1 MFELVAV
8 DHLGVNVGEVMK
20 IPLPEVRDPLLTWLD
35 TGAQQPARLLRH
47 GNVEFL
53 RASQETLAFHGVMTE
68 IRRAQDP
75 RHATTGGSP
84 VVYTPDVRRA
94 TSTGSARAVGTGAFQ
109 PVRSASGDFAHASA
123 RSASASGA
131 FPPPT
136 SGGHITP
143 RADISNSR
151 SSSGL
156 YPVASGSGSASG
168 LFPVA
173 RSATSAQRTAVRPVS
188 SAPRSAGTGRFASAA
203 ARAGSGVYSLPT
215 RQSGS
220 AQIPTPQARAAS
232 GVQPLPPRQQS
243 SAAHYTRP
251 PTAPSGAR
259 AIPRASRT
267 DSSVIQYR
275 QMMRQMEERQTS
287 ASPLVSSFGW
297 VRPWHIIVGLFVIL
311 FFARVASMMRA
322 ATG

>member
-1 MFELVAV
+1 MFELIAV
-8 DHLGVNVGEVMK
+8 DHLGVNVGDVMK
-20 IPLPEVRDPLLTWLD
+20 IPLPEVREPLLTWLD
-35 TGAQQPARLLRH
+35 TGAQQPARILRH

-68 IRRAQDP
+68 IRRGQDP

-84 VVYTPDVRRA
+84 VIYTPDVRSA

-109 PVRSASGDFAHASA
+109 PVRSASGDFARAQS
-123 RSASASGA
+123 SGA

-136 SGGHITP
+136 NYITP
-143 RADISNSR
+143 RSDVSTSR
-151 SSSGL
+151 SSSGMHRI
-156 YPVASGSGSASG
+156 ASRSASASASSSG
-168 LFPVA
+168 VFPAA
-173 RSATSAQRTAVRPVS
+173 RAATSAQRTAVRPVS
-188 SAPRSAGTGRFASAA
+188 SAQRSAGTGRFASPA

-220 AQIPTPQARAAS
+220 APIPPQPHSSAS

-243 SAAHYTRP
+243 SAGHYTRP

-259 AIPRASRT
+259 AVPRASRT

-297 VRPWHIIVGLFVIL
+297 VRPWHIIVGVIVIL
-311 FFARVASMMRA
+311 FFARVASMMRH